1 MIGIGFTEELRI
13 QTWMDSGRSSDL
25 ETNRSQ
31 SPNTMLDVR
40 GIYRARYAMV

>member
-13 QTWMDSGRSSDL
+13 QMWMDLGRSSDL

-31 SPNTMLDVR
+31 SPNTILDVR
-40 GIYRARYAMV
+40 RIYRARSAIV